1 MQQDLH
7 RPPGN
12 WRNLKILLPLA
23 RPYRSKM
30 IFAGLFL
37 LLSTMA
43 TLVLPVAV
51 RQVIDQ
57 GFSDSNIAGIDRWFW
72 LLFVVVAMLAV
83 TGGMRY
89 YFVSWLGQRLITDL
103 RKRVYERVIRM
114 SPSFFETTRTGE
126 VLSRL
131 NTDTTLVE
139 SLVGAN
145 VSFVLRNSLLFI
157 ASAIMLA
164 VTSPKLAAIMGV
176 MIPLTV
182 LPVLLLGR
190 RVRKLSRSGQDSVAN
205 FTAIGTETINAVQ
218 IVQSMAQEQRESQR
232 FDTAAEQAFMVNR
245 SRIRAGVVLI
255 ISVILL
261 SFGGI
266 VFVLWLGAHAVL
278 EQRMT
283 PGELGQFV
291 LYALIAASA
300 VGGLGEMWGSIQRAA
315 GALERLLELLQ
326 AEPDIFSP
334 DNPQSFWPGTVAA
347 IRPAADKVAGPG
359 QQARAD
365 GIEVSFE
372 QVSFSY
378 PSQPDKQVLQ
388 NLDFTIHSGE
398 TVALVG
404 PSGAGKST
412 LIQLL
417 LRFYD
422 PDSGRILVNGRDLRE
437 LDLHELRSTLSL
449 VPQDTVIFSGDVR
462 ENIRYGRP
470 DANDAEV
477 MAAAKMAHAEEFI
490 CELPDGYDTFLGE
503 RGMRLSGGQRQRI
516 AIARAVLMDP
526 PLLLLDEATSSLD
539 AESERQVQLAIESL
553 RRERSMLIIAHRLAT
568 VRMADRIVLL
578 NRGVIEAIGSHAELQ
593 RKSSLYAHLAELQF
607 MR

>member
-1 MQQDLH
+1 MQTDANL

-12 WRNLKILLPLA
+12 WRNLKALLPLA
-23 RPYRSKM
+23 RPYRGKM
-30 IFAGLFL
+30 ILAGVFL

-51 RQVIDQ
+51 RQVIDE
-57 GFSDSNIAGIDRWFW
+57 GFSASNVAGIDRWFW
-72 LLFVVVAMLAV
+72 LLFVVVAILAV
-83 TGGMRY
+83 TGGLRY

-145 VSFVLRNSLLFI
+145 VSFVLRNGLLFI
-157 ASAIMLA
+157 ASAVMLA

-182 LPVLLLGR
+182 LPVMLLGR

-218 IVQSMAQEQRESQR
+218 IVQSMAQEQRESAR
-232 FDTAAEQAFMVNR
+232 FDEATEDAFMVNR
-245 SRIRAGVVLI
+245 SRIRAGVLLI

-326 AEPDIFSP
+326 ASPDIFTP
-334 DNPQSFWPGTVAA
+334 AQPQSLRLTASDAA
-347 IRPAADKVAGPG
+347 SG
-359 QQARAD
+359 QYSE
-365 GIEVSFE
+365 GIEVCFD
-372 QVSFSY
+372 QVSFAY
-378 PSQPDKQVLQ
+378 PSAPERKVLDG
-388 NLDFTIHSGE
+388 LDFTIRRGE

-422 PDSGRILVNGRDLRE
+422 PSSGSILVNGKNLRE
-437 LDLHELRSTLSL
+437 LDLHELRSTISL

-462 ENIRYGRP
+462 DNIRYGRP
-470 DANDAEV
+470 DASDAEILE
-477 MAAAKMAHAEEFI
+477 AAKMAHVDEFVR
-490 CELPDGYDTFLGE
+490 ELSDGYDTFLGE

-539 AESERQVQLAIESL
+539 AESERQVQQAIESL
-553 RRERSMLIIAHRLAT
+553 RRQRSMLIIAHRLAT

-578 NRGVIEAIGSHAELQ
+578 NRGVVEAIGSHDELI
-593 RKSSLYAHLAELQF
+593 KTSSLYAHLAELQF
-607 MR
+607 MH

>member
-1 MQQDLH
+1 MQNESQ
-7 RPPGN
+7 RPTGN
-12 WRNLKILLPLA
+12 WRNLRALLPLA

-30 IFAGLFL
+30 IYAGLFL

-51 RQVIDQ
+51 RQVIDE
-57 GFSDSNIAGIDRWFW
+57 GFTASNVAGIDRWFW
-72 LLFVVVAMLAV
+72 LLFVVVGILAV
-83 TGGMRY
+83 TGGLRY

-145 VSFVLRNSLLFI
+145 VSFVLRNSLLFV
-157 ASAIMLA
+157 ASAVMLA
-164 VTSPKLAAIMGV
+164 VTSPKLAAIMGI

-182 LPVLLLGR
+182 VPVLLLGR

-205 FTAIGTETINAVQ
+205 FTSIGTETINAVQ
-218 IVQSMAQEQRESQR
+218 IVQSMAQENRESER
-232 FDTAAEQAFMVNR
+232 FDEAAEQAFMVNR
-245 SRIRAGVVLI
+245 SRIRAGVLLI

-315 GALERLLELLQ
+315 GALERLIELLQ
-326 AEPDIFSP
+326 SSPDIFTPPQPLSLLEATSP
-334 DNPQSFWPGTVAA
+334 ASGSGKASEHS
-347 IRPAADKVAGPG
+347 
-359 QQARAD
+359 D
-365 GIEVSFE
+365 GIEVSFDA
-372 QVSFSY
+372 VSFSY
-378 PSQPDKQVLQ
+378 PSAPDKQVLHELEFNIQ
-388 NLDFTIHSGE
+388 RGE

-422 PDSGRILVNGRDLRE
+422 PTAGRILINGKDLRE
-437 LDLHELRSTLSL
+437 LDLHELRSTISL

-462 ENIRYGRP
+462 DNIRYGRP
-470 DANDAEV
+470 DASDAEILQ
-477 MAAAKMAHAEEFI
+477 AAKMAHVDEFVR
-490 CELPDGYDTFLGE
+490 ELDAGYDTFLGE
-503 RGMRLSGGQRQRI
+503 RGMRLSGGQRQRV

-539 AESERQVQLAIESL
+539 AESESQVQLAIESL

-578 NRGVIEAIGSHAELQ
+578 NRGVVDAIGTHDELIAE
-593 RKSSLYAHLAELQF
+593 SSLYAHLAELQF

>member
-1 MQQDLH
+1 MQTDANL

-12 WRNLKILLPLA
+12 WRNLKALLPLA

-30 IFAGLFL
+30 ILAGLFL

-51 RQVIDQ
+51 RQVIDE
-57 GFSDSNIAGIDRWFW
+57 GFSASNIAGIDRWFW
-72 LLFVVVAMLAV
+72 LLFVVVAILAV
-83 TGGMRY
+83 TGGLRY

-145 VSFVLRNSLLFI
+145 VSFVLRNGLLFI
-157 ASAIMLA
+157 ASAVMLA

-182 LPVLLLGR
+182 LPVMLLGR

-218 IVQSMAQEQRESQR
+218 IVQSMAQEQRESER
-232 FDTAAEQAFMVNR
+232 FDEATEQAFLVNR
-245 SRIRAGVVLI
+245 SRIRAGVLLI

-326 AEPDIFSP
+326 ASPDIFTP
-334 DNPQSFWPGTVAA
+334 PQPQSLRVTRDDVS
-347 IRPAADKVAGPG
+347 G
-359 QQARAD
+359 QRSD
-365 GIEVSFE
+365 GIEVCFD
-372 QVSFSY
+372 QVSFAY
-378 PSQPDKQVLQ
+378 PSAPERKVLDG
-388 NLDFTIHSGE
+388 LDFTIRRGE

-422 PDSGRILVNGRDLRE
+422 PSSGSILVNGNNLRE
-437 LDLHELRSTLSL
+437 LDLHELRSTISL

-462 ENIRYGRP
+462 DNIRYGRP
-470 DANDAEV
+470 DATDTEILE
-477 MAAAKMAHAEEFI
+477 AARMAHVDEFVR
-490 CELPDGYDTFLGE
+490 ELEHGYDTFLGE

-539 AESERQVQLAIESL
+539 AESERQVQQAIESL
-553 RRERSMLIIAHRLAT
+553 RRQRSMLIIAHRLAT

-578 NRGVIEAIGSHAELQ
+578 NRGVVEAIGSHDELI
-593 RKSSLYAHLAELQF
+593 KASSLYAHLAELQF

>member
-1 MQQDLH
+1 MQTDANL

-12 WRNLKILLPLA
+12 WRNLKALLPLA

-30 IFAGLFL
+30 ILAGLFL

-51 RQVIDQ
+51 RQVIDE
-57 GFSDSNIAGIDRWFW
+57 GFSASNIASIDRWFW
-72 LLFVVVAMLAV
+72 LLFVVVAVLAV
-83 TGGMRY
+83 TGGLRY

-114 SPSFFETTRTGE
+114 TPSFFETTRTGE

-145 VSFVLRNSLLFI
+145 VSFVLRNGLLFI
-157 ASAIMLA
+157 ASAVMLA

-176 MIPLTV
+176 TIPLTV

-218 IVQSMAQEQRESQR
+218 IVQSMAQEQRECER
-232 FDTAAEQAFMVNR
+232 FDHATEEAFMVNR
-245 SRIRAGVVLI
+245 SRIRAGVLLI

-278 EQRMT
+278 ESRMT

-315 GALERLLELLQ
+315 GALERLLELLE
-326 AEPDIFSP
+326 ASPDIFTPAQPLSLQVSHSK
-334 DNPQSFWPGTVAA
+334 DGDAAPQHPRG
-347 IRPAADKVAGPG
+347 
-359 QQARAD
+359 D
-365 GIEVSFE
+365 GIEVRFD
-372 QVSFSY
+372 QVCFSY
-378 PSQPDKQVLQ
+378 PSAADKQVLQ
-388 NLDFTIHSGE
+388 GLEFTIRRGE

-422 PDSGRILVNGRDLRE
+422 PVAGRILINGKDLRE
-437 LDLHELRSTLSL
+437 LDLQELRSTISL

-462 ENIRYGRP
+462 DNIRYGRP
-470 DANDAEV
+470 DASDEEILN
-477 MAAAKMAHAEEFI
+477 AARMAHVDEFVR
-490 CELPDGYDTFLGE
+490 ELGDGYDTFLGE

-539 AESERQVQLAIESL
+539 AESERQVQQAIESL

-578 NRGVIEAIGSHAELQ
+578 NRGVVEAIGSHDELIAS
-593 RKSSLYAHLAELQF
+593 SSLYAHLAELQF

>member
-1 MQQDLH
+1 MQTDANL

-12 WRNLKILLPLA
+12 WRNLKALLPLA
-23 RPYRSKM
+23 RPYRGKM
-30 IFAGLFL
+30 ILAGVFL

-51 RQVIDQ
+51 RQVIDE
-57 GFSDSNIAGIDRWFW
+57 GFSASNIAGIDRWFW
-72 LLFVVVAMLAV
+72 LLFVVVAILAV
-83 TGGMRY
+83 TGGLRY

-145 VSFVLRNSLLFI
+145 VSFVLRNGLLFI
-157 ASAIMLA
+157 ASAVMLA

-182 LPVLLLGR
+182 LPVMLLGR

-218 IVQSMAQEQRESQR
+218 IVQSMAQEQRESER
-232 FDTAAEQAFMVNR
+232 FDEATEQAFLVNR
-245 SRIRAGVVLI
+245 SRIRAGVLLI

-315 GALERLLELLQ
+315 GALERLLELLE
-326 AEPDIFSP
+326 ASPDIFTP
-334 DNPQSFWPGTVAA
+334 PQPQSLRVTGDAA
-347 IRPAADKVAGPG
+347 SDQRS
-359 QQARAD
+359 D
-365 GIEVSFE
+365 GIEVCFD
-372 QVSFSY
+372 QVSFAY
-378 PSQPDKQVLQ
+378 PSAPERKVLDG
-388 NLDFTIHSGE
+388 LDFTIRRGE

-422 PDSGRILVNGRDLRE
+422 PSSGSILVNGKNLRE
-437 LDLHELRSTLSL
+437 LDLHELRSTISL

-462 ENIRYGRP
+462 DNIRYGRP
-470 DANDAEV
+470 DATDAEILE
-477 MAAAKMAHAEEFI
+477 AARMAHVDEFVR
-490 CELPDGYDTFLGE
+490 ELSDGYDTFLGE

-539 AESERQVQLAIESL
+539 AESERQVQQAIESL
-553 RRERSMLIIAHRLAT
+553 RRQRSMLIIAHRLAT

-578 NRGVIEAIGSHAELQ
+578 NRGVVEAIGSHDELI
-593 RKSSLYAHLAELQF
+593 KTSSLYAHLAELQF